1 MFRKLQRNMAVNK
14 TSLSAGLIIRAI
26 LMEDAEVAAR
36 INKIFPIGTDS
47 ADLPYLVYRRVDF
60 AAGAVKTGHNPDEV
74 QIEVLCCA
82 AGYGESVELAEAVRQ
97 ALDNVSGEHD
107 GMTMRGCRLTGGEEL
122 QINEAYVQQLIF
134 TVKI

>member
-1 MFRKLQRNMAVNK
+1 MAVNR

-26 LMEDAEVAAR
+26 LLEDPEVVAR

-47 ADLPYLVYRRVDF
+47 AELPYLVYRRVDF
-60 AAGAVKTGHNPDEV
+60 SAGAVKSGSNPDEV

-82 AGYGESVELAEAVRQ
+82 AGYGECVELAEVVRE
-97 ALDNVSGEHD
+97 ALDNVSGESD
-107 GMTMRGCRLTGGEEL
+107 GMRMRSCRLTGGEEL
-122 QINEAYVQQLIF
+122 LMGEAYVQQLIF